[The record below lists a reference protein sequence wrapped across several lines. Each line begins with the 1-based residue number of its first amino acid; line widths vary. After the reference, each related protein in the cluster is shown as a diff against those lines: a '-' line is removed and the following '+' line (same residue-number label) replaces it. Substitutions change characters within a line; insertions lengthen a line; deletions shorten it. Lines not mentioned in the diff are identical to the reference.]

1 MPFCFDLLEADY
13 GFSSN
18 DNVGSKAM
26 ADLPPPAMG
35 MRRRDEVPSRSELPK
50 QIGNPSGAE
59 EEKEAS
65 LTRLQEG
72 SKNMK

>member
-1 MPFCFDLLEADY
+1 
-13 GFSSN
+13 
-18 DNVGSKAM
+18 M

-35 MRRRDEVPSRSELPK
+35 MRRRDEVPSRSEQPK
-50 QIGNPSGAE
+50 QIGNPSAAATDV